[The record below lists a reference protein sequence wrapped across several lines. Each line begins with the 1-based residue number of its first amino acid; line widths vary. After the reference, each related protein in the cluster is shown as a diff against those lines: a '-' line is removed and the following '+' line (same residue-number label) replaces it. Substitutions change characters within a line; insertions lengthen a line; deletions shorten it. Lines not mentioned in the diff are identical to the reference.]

1 MDWLHDSGSAS
12 GITIAR
18 RFRPLVHLG
27 DRVLFHKILAAVDF
41 SAPSLLAARQAA
53 SLAKL
58 CDAELVLAHVTRDI
72 RSAIEVM
79 TFGGAGGLVTANVDV
94 MEADAR
100 TESDDKLKQLADD
113 CRAAGIKVGCR
124 TLVGTPFFQLIR
136 LVQSE
141 RFDLVVAGSHGHS
154 PLRQMWVG
162 GTTGKLVRKC
172 PAAVWVVG
180 RRATEDDR
188 VGMPRSILAPCDFS
202 PVSLKAAGLAAALA
216 VRTEADLHLLH
227 VYNTDD
233 LRGIVS
239 ATDEVEEELGRYR
252 RSVRRSVVE
261 RLRQV
266 LDELGAQPRNFSL
279 HAAPGTPWPAIRKA
293 ARRLR
298 SDLIVM
304 GTVGRGGLA
313 GMLIGNTAE
322 KVLHASETSLLSVKP
337 DDFVSPVPEAE
348 AAAL

>member
-1 MDWLHDSGSAS
+1 M
-12 GITIAR
+12 
-18 RFRPLVHLG
+18 
-27 DRVLFHKILAAVDF
+27 FHKILVAVDF
-41 SAPSLLAARQAA
+41 SAPSLAAARQATL
-53 SLAKL
+53 LAQL
-58 CDAELVLAHVTRDI
+58 CGAELVFAHVTRDI

-79 TFGGAGGLVTANVDV
+79 TFGGSGGLVTANVDS

-100 TESDDKLKQLADD
+100 SESDEKLTRLADD
-113 CRAAGIKVGCR
+113 CGAGVAKVGCR

-154 PLRQMWVG
+154 SLRRMWIG

-172 PAAVWVVG
+172 PAAVWVVSG
-180 RRATEDDR
+180 RAAGREEPGA
-188 VGMPRSILAPCDFS
+188 PRSILAPCDFS
-202 PVSLKAAGLAAALA
+202 PVSLKAAAMGAALA
-216 VRTEADLHLLH
+216 VRTDAELHLLH

-233 LRGIVS
+233 LRGIVP

-252 RSVRRSVVE
+252 RLVRRSVVE
-261 RLRQV
+261 RLRQT
-266 LDELGAQPRNFSL
+266 LDELGAQPRRFSL
-279 HAAPGTPWPAIRKA
+279 HAAPGTPWPTIRKV

-298 SDLIVM
+298 ADLIVM

-322 KVLHASETSLLSVKP
+322 KVLHESETSLLSVKP
-337 DDFVSPVPEAE
+337 DDFVSPVPEREPAD
-348 AAAL
+348 L